1 MMIFGQKVILCRGKK
16 AVISI
21 ACLLICLPVLLSSCL
36 GHSYQFRFSSE
47 ELETDLLS
55 FEAIEF
61 ERISDE
67 SGENVTLDCR
77 SIAVFD
83 DDEAKAEVVET
94 LSEIEFVGWQGVS
107 KGSSNWGVKLNYPDK
122 YIVFSE
128 YTIYFLDENYEIT
141 GGMKKGYHKL
151 GYMGDN
157 EAYMEFLDKYL
168 TQYNN

>member
-1 MMIFGQKVILCRGKK
+1 MMIFGQKAILCRGKK

-36 GHSYQFRFSSE
+36 GRSYQIRFSSE

-61 ERISDE
+61 ECISDE
-67 SGENVTLDCR
+67 RGENVTLDCR
-77 SIAVFD
+77 SIAVFE

-94 LSEIEFVGWQGVS
+94 LSEIEFVGWKGAS

-122 YIVFSE
+122 YIVFSK
-128 YTIYFLDENYEIT
+128 YSIYFLNENYEIT
-141 GGMKKGYHKL
+141 DGMKKGYHKL
-151 GYMGDN
+151 YYMDDD
-157 EAYMEFLDKYL
+157 EAYTEFFSKYL
-168 TQYNN
+168 TQYSN